1 MESGQ
6 GGGGGGGVGRPYLPR
21 TVMDGGRP
29 GAKQMDRGGG
39 ESPRRTPATRDQR
52 DVRERRRLQGRGVE

>member
-1 MESGQ
+1 MGS
-6 GGGGGGGVGRPYLPR
+6 RPYLPR
-21 TVMDGGRP
+21 TAADGGRP

-39 ESPRRTPATRDQR
+39 ESPREARRRTPATRDQR